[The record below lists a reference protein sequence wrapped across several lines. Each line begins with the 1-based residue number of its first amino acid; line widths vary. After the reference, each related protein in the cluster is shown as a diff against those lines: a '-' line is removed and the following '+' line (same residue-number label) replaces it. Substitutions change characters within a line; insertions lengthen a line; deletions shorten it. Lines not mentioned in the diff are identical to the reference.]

1 MYGDYWNLSCLPFE
15 NNGDPQFFFRAPSHE
30 AALLKLQYVIEQ
42 GKGAAVLVG
51 GHGQGKTYL
60 TQVLE
65 CELSEQ
71 FSPVV
76 RLMFPRLDGAQ
87 TLRLIARRLGAPLK
101 EIQFESRPEEVIAL
115 LEDRL
120 NELAEAGKCP
130 VLIVDDAHLI
140 QSPEVLQSLA
150 LLLSASQV
158 VGLSLSLILLGQ
170 PELLPQ
176 VERVPAL
183 DDRVPVRIA
192 LQPLKDQETQQYI
205 QHRLQVAGLQESIFD
220 DHALHSFAKLAKGA
234 PRRINQLCDL
244 ALLVGYADRLP
255 ILTEVEIEAA
265 ALELTCVSID

>member
-30 AALLKLQYVIEQ
+30 SALLKLQYVIEQ

-51 GHGQGKTYL
+51 GHGLGKTYL

-101 EIQFESRPEEVIAL
+101 EIPIESHPEEVIAL

-120 NELAEAGKCP
+120 SELAEAGKCP

-220 DHALHSFAKLAKGA
+220 EHALHSFAKLAKGA